1 MNVREWSGNLA
12 ITSVTQ
18 LLVRNNS
25 TDFDVVSQCPRYGC
39 PVLSEEIFLMRDI
52 QKVKF
57 ELWEMKG
64 THIASRKN
72 LWFSELVSILQ

>member
-1 MNVREWSGNLA
+1 
-12 ITSVTQ
+12 
-18 LLVRNNS
+18 
-25 TDFDVVSQCPRYGC
+25 
-39 PVLSEEIFLMRDI
+39 MRDI

-72 LWFSELVSILQ
+72 LWFSELVSIVTIELQSLGFQLPEIVIFQMEDSHNGK